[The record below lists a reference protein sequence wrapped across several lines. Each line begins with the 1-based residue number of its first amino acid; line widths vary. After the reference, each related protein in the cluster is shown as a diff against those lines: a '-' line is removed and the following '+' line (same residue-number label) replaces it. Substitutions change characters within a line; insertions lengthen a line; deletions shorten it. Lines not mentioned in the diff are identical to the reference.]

1 MSKDIHDIVQVANSL
16 SNDDLANLIT
26 ILGDRL
32 EVYVGQLGSHQITSR
47 VKDTCMNGAVVQIN
61 LELSEL
67 DDISEDAQA
76 VADLMSAPVYAD
88 FQRRMVRAGNDDAIS
103 VLIDCLEDHLI
114 DQNEE
119 VQS

>member
-26 ILGDRL
+26 VLGDRL
-32 EVYVGQLGSHQITSR
+32 DVYVGQLGRHQISSP

-67 DDISEDAQA
+67 DDISEAAEAPLDDAQA
-76 VADLMSAPVYAD
+76 VYAD
-88 FQRRMVRAGNDDAIS
+88 FQRRMMRAGNDEAIS
-103 VLIDCLEDHLI
+103 VLIDCMKDHWG

>member
-32 EVYVGQLGSHQITSR
+32 DVYVGQLGRYQISSP
-47 VKDTCMNGAVVQIN
+47 VKDACMNGAVVQIN
-61 LELSEL
+61 LELSDL
-67 DDISEDAQA
+67 DDISEAAEAPLDDAQA
-76 VADLMSAPVYAD
+76 IYAD
-88 FQRRMVRAGNDDAIS
+88 FQGRMVRAGHDQAIS
-103 VLIDCLEDHLI
+103 VLDECFRDHLI

-119 VQS
+119 VRV

>member
-76 VADLMSAPVYAD
+76 IYAD